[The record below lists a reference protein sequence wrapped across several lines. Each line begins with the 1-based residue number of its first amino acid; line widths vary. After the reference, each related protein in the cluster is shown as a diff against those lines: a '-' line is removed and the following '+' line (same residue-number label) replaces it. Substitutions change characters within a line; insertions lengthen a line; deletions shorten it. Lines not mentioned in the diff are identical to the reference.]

1 MSTFRKQNILLL
13 ILSTIVTTVLM
24 LFLPSLLFLV
34 LPETAFEIME
44 SQSMFL
50 FGHLSFLF
58 LIAGCLYAVVGL
70 IIGIKTETYKDA
82 LVKGVLVGIGLF
94 FSFFIIGSLFNGA
107 PIFAWAPSY
116 FLLALPDIGIISGA
130 ALLLLFL
137 RSRFK
142 LNKYVLFALL
152 FAVVV
157 IVYVLLSG
165 AFGNTYKNAPELD
178 FMRAI
183 PIYTGVK
190 EQIVENSQFQ
200 LERDTAPGK
209 ERDYVGFGS
218 FPAIGYSRESA
229 IMVAEF
235 CHQHLDL
242 EKGNEH
248 FDITE
253 TVVNLSVETAL
264 KSLVNKSFYTYF
276 GVHSSRFDGMRDNE
290 QPMDIAILPG
300 KPDESYRD
308 NSGHTVEITS
318 APIALDALVF
328 IVHKDNPV
336 SDLSSEQVRD
346 IYSGIIKNWEDV
358 GGENIKIKNYQRS
371 DLSLTHRLFM
381 EEMVMQGR
389 TMIKPVEANDLSDKK
404 AAAYQNYP
412 ESIGYCLRSF
422 IENDGFRVNDGIK
435 ILSIDGVLP
444 DEDRIRDG
452 TYPYIVKHYAAIRK
466 GEEDDTGGLFLDWI
480 LSDEGQACIRQAG
493 YLPL

>member
-1 MSTFRKQNILLL
+1 MNIFRKQNIILLV
-13 ILSTIVTTVLM
+13 LSTIVTTGLM
-24 LFLPSLLFLV
+24 LGLPSLLFFI
-34 LPETAFEIME
+34 LPGSAFGILE

-50 FGHLSFLF
+50 FGHLTFLF
-58 LIAGCLYAVVGL
+58 LVAGCLYAAAGL

-82 LVKGVLVGIGLF
+82 LVKGIFVGLGLF
-94 FSFFIIGSLFNGA
+94 FSFMIVGSLFNGA
-107 PIFAWAPSY
+107 PVFFWAPSY
-116 FLLALPDIGIISGA
+116 FLLALPDIGIVSGA

-137 RSRFK
+137 RFRFK
-142 LNKYVLFALL
+142 LNKYALL
-152 FAVVV
+152 GLLLIVTV
-157 IVYVLLSG
+157 IIYILLSG
-165 AFGNTYKNAPELD
+165 AFSNKYQNAPELD
-178 FMRAI
+178 YMRAI

-200 LERDTAPGK
+200 LESDTAPGK
-209 ERDYVGFGS
+209 ERYYVGFGS

-229 IMVAEF
+229 AMVAEF

-248 FDITE
+248 YDITE

-264 KSLVNKSFYTYF
+264 NSLVNNSFYSYF
-276 GVHSSRFDGMRDNE
+276 GVHSARFDSMRDNE
-290 QPMDIAILPG
+290 RGTDIVILPG

-336 SDLSSEQVRD
+336 NGLSSEQVRD
-346 IYSGIIKNWEDV
+346 IYSGNIKNWEEA
-358 GGENIKIKNYQRS
+358 GGENRKIKNYQRS

-381 EEMVMQGR
+381 EGMVMQGR
-389 TMIKPVEANDLSDKK
+389 PMIKPVEASDLSDKK
-404 AAAYQNYP
+404 AAAYQNYQ

-422 IENDGFRVNDGIK
+422 IENDGFGVNDGIK

-444 DEDRIRDG
+444 DEDSIRDG
-452 TYPYIVKHYAAIRK
+452 TYPYIINHYAAIRK
-466 GEEDDTGGLFLDWI
+466 GEENDTGGLFLDWI